1 MSVLLDIELK
11 QDTLLV
17 RPIGELD
24 LGEADNLRN
33 ALEEALD
40 CEQVKNMVFN
50 LARVSFVDSSGLG
63 VLLGRYKRVAKH
75 GGKVFVVSPQPQ
87 VRRILELSGLLR
99 IMNEFPSETEA
110 LEKIG

>member
-1 MSVLLDIELK
+1 VLLDIELY

-17 RPIGELD
+17 RPSGELD
-24 LGEADNLRN
+24 LGEADYLRN
-33 ALEEALD
+33 ALEEALNR
-40 CEQVKNMVFN
+40 EQVKNLVFN

-63 VLLGRYKRVAKH
+63 VLLGRYKRVVKN